1 MLVKDMYNFYI
12 YRFRLRNRFRA
23 GLQKKRLQLIFFI
36 CLIKGYFV
44 VRAQRKFQQRLR
56 NRWMWDGK

>member
-1 MLVKDMYNFYI
+1 MLVKDMYNLYI

-23 GLQKKRLQLIFFI
+23 GLQKKGLQLIFFI

-44 VRAQRKFQQRLR
+44 VNARKNSNHGIAGCGMGSDL
-56 NRWMWDGK
+56 